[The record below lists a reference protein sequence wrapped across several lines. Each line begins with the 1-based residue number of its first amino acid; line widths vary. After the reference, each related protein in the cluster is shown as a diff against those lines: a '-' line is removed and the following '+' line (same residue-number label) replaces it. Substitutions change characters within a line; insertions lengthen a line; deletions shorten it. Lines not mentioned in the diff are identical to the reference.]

1 MLSQFNQAAVASAKT
16 LASQSGTWVAL
27 IHRTLRG
34 LLTTAQ
40 HTLMLFGLGSLILIG
55 LIYAKPESLS
65 RLQASIT
72 RISQPT
78 PAAIAQATPS
88 TPITSLAASVD
99 TANNSAS
106 ITAPASETKPHLFAS
121 TSRNSHI
128 TPATITIPD
137 ANNSKAGLNSVSNEA
152 TQEQRNVSS
161 WLAKRYRVANDATHA
176 VVSMAY
182 QTANEIQFDPLLILA
197 VVAIESGFNPIAE
210 SPMGAQGLMQ
220 VMSKVH
226 QARFKSHGGIK
237 EALNPAAN
245 IKVGSALLKELVV
258 RGGSVEAGLK
268 SYVGAGAFTSENG
281 YGSRVMAEYQR
292 LKQVAQG
299 KDGGQI
305 LPVAHQTAPADVT
318 KPIEKDEVVAL

>member
-1 MLSQFNQAAVASAKT
+1 MLSQFNQAALASAKT
-16 LASQSGTWVAL
+16 LASQSGTWVAI

-40 HTLMLFGLGSLILIG
+40 HTLMFFGLGSLVLVAV
-55 LIYAKPESLS
+55 IYAKPESLS

-88 TPITSLAASVD
+88 TPITSLAAS
-99 TANNSAS
+99 
-106 ITAPASETKPHLFAS
+106 IETSSSTGPVSTGRESKPQPFAT

-137 ANNSKAGLNSVSNEA
+137 ANNSKTGLTSLSNE
-152 TQEQRNVSS
+152 TTLEQRNVSV

-237 EALNPAAN
+237 EALNPVAN
-245 IKVGSALLKELVV
+245 IKVGSSLLKELVV

-299 KDGGQI
+299 KDGSQI
-305 LPVAHQTAPADVT
+305 LPVARQTAPADAA
-318 KPIEKDEVVAL
+318 KPLEKDEVVAL

>member
-1 MLSQFNQAAVASAKT
+1 MFSQFNQAAVASAKT

-40 HTLMLFGLGSLILIG
+40 HTLMLFGLGSLILAAV
-55 LIYAKPESLS
+55 IYSKPESLS

-72 RISQPT
+72 RISQPA

-99 TANNSAS
+99 TSSNT
-106 ITAPASETKPHLFAS
+106 TAPAPSSEAKPHLFA
-121 TSRNSHI
+121 SRNSHI
-128 TPATITIPD
+128 TPATIHIPD
-137 ANNSKAGLNSVSNEA
+137 AKNSKAGLASFSNE
-152 TQEQRNVSS
+152 TTLEQRNVSS

-226 QARFKSHGGIK
+226 HARFKSHGGIK

-299 KDGGQI
+299 KDGSQI
-305 LPVAHQTAPADVT
+305 LPVARQSAPADAT
-318 KPIEKDEVVAL
+318 KPNEKEEVVAL

>member
-1 MLSQFNQAAVASAKT
+1 MFSQFNQAAFATAKT
-16 LASQSGTWVAL
+16 LANQSGTWVAL

-40 HTLMLFGLGSLILIG
+40 HTLMLFGLGSLILAAV
-55 LIYAKPESLS
+55 IYSKPESLS

-72 RISQPT
+72 RISQPA

-88 TPITSLAASVD
+88 TPITSVAASVD
-99 TANNSAS
+99 TSS
-106 ITAPASETKPHLFAS
+106 TTAPASEAKAPPFAS
-121 TSRNSHI
+121 RNSHNSHI
-128 TPATITIPD
+128 TPATITIPN
-137 ANNSKAGLNSVSNEA
+137 ASHSKAGLTAHSDETN
-152 TQEQRNVSS
+152 QEQRNVSA

-176 VVSMAY
+176 VVHMTY
-182 QTANEIQFDPLLILA
+182 QTAHEIEFDPLLILA
-197 VVAIESGFNPIAE
+197 VMAIESGFNPIAE

-226 QARFKSHGGIK
+226 HARFKSHGGVK

-268 SYVGAGAFTSENG
+268 SYVGASAFSSENG

-299 KDGGQI
+299 KDGSQI
-305 LPVAHQTAPADVT
+305 LPVARQSAPADAA
-318 KPIEKDEVVAL
+318 KANDKDEVVAL